1 MVSSHLGTIK
11 NINKFL
17 NLVKI
22 LNKILDQNQNKDPK
36 VIRNWWK
43 TAVKVKFKLL

>member
-1 MVSSHLGTIK
+1 MASSHLGTIK

-22 LNKILDQNQNKDPK
+22 LNKILDLNQNQDQK
-36 VIRNWWK
+36 VIKN
-43 TAVKVKFKLL
+43 

>member
-1 MVSSHLGTIK
+1 MVNNHLGTIK
-11 NINKFL
+11 NINRFL

-36 VIRNWWK
+36 VIRN
-43 TAVKVKFKLL
+43 

>member
-22 LNKILDQNQNKDPK
+22 LNKIPDLNQNQDQK
-36 VIRNWWK
+36 VIKN
-43 TAVKVKFKLL
+43 